1 MWQHRTER
9 IKVGKSKKLSKLCHN
24 VKNLYNRAMWKVK
37 KKLKEEGKLYS
48 YYDLERELK
57 GEQCYRILPAQTAQQ
72 TLKLLIREWKAYFQA
87 VKEYRTD
94 PQKFYAPP
102 KAPRYKSKKGEKVA
116 ILTNQQA
123 KIRNGRLILPKKVGY
138 TVLTRLTE
146 MDKIAEVRIIPK
158 GVGYNIEIV
167 YRKHVP
173 KIKKNVNKKRIAAID
188 LGMVNLVTLVDNIG
202 SRPIVVKDTGKG
214 IKSIHQYYL
223 KRLAKLQRQYSL
235 QAQQKGLKH
244 PVYGPAFKRL
254 NSKWLNKSRDY
265 LHKLSSYIVR
275 LCQLRGI
282 THLVVGYNPTWK
294 QHLRLHR
301 KTTQLFVLLPYDYF
315 LNLLEYK
322 CQEVGIS
329 FSRVEE
335 DYTSKCSFLD
345 DEPVQKHQTYLGK
358 RVTRGLYRS
367 SKGIEINADVN
378 AAYNILVLSDPQAL
392 PPRSVGG
399 VGGYVVYPLRVT
411 EKDFLHSF
419 SFPTEL
425 RSHFATVR

>member
-146 MDKIAEVRIIPK
+146 MDKIAEVRIVPK
-158 GVGYNIEIV
+158 GVGYN
-167 YRKHVP
+167 
-173 KIKKNVNKKRIAAID
+173 
-188 LGMVNLVTLVDNIG
+188 LSL
-202 SRPIVVKDTGKG
+202 
-214 IKSIHQYYL
+214 IH
-223 KRLAKLQRQYSL
+223 
-235 QAQQKGLKH
+235 
-244 PVYGPAFKRL
+244 
-254 NSKWLNKSRDY
+254 
-265 LHKLSSYIVR
+265 I
-275 LCQLRGI
+275 
-282 THLVVGYNPTWK
+282 
-294 QHLRLHR
+294 
-301 KTTQLFVLLPYDYF
+301 
-315 LNLLEYK
+315 
-322 CQEVGIS
+322 
-329 FSRVEE
+329 
-335 DYTSKCSFLD
+335 
-345 DEPVQKHQTYLGK
+345 
-358 RVTRGLYRS
+358 
-367 SKGIEINADVN
+367 
-378 AAYNILVLSDPQAL
+378 
-392 PPRSVGG
+392 
-399 VGGYVVYPLRVT
+399 
-411 EKDFLHSF
+411 
-419 SFPTEL
+419 
-425 RSHFATVR
+425 